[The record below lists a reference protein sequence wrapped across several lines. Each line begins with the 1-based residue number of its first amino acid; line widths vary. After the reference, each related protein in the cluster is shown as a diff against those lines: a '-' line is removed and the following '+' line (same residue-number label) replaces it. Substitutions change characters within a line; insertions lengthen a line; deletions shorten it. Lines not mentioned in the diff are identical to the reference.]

1 MKDIFEIN
9 KEYRQTMSKIVKV
22 IIALSVIGFIIAIVN
37 LFADFSEQTTFWLY
51 LIAYILIGHE
61 IIYTALKNLSKGIV
75 MPNLLIGV
83 ATIGAMILGYY
94 IHSIGILL
102 FFRIG
107 EYLQNLAIDRSK
119 KRISSALDLK
129 SEFVNL
135 QVGSKIKQVS
145 PEDIKI
151 GDILIIK
158 VGERV
163 ALDGIVIKGKS
174 VLDMSALTGE
184 SKPRNIQTDDNII
197 SGSINLE
204 SVLEIKVTSDVNNS
218 TISNII
224 RLINEAATKKS
235 KAETFIFRFTK
246 VYVPLVVVISILILL
261 LPMVM
266 NNMTFYESLTKA
278 LMFLVISVPCSLAL
292 AIPLAFFIAI
302 GVCSKKGILIKG
314 SNYLDTLN
322 DLNTVVFDKT
332 GTLTKGVFKIV
343 NIVPNKKY
351 SKDEVLEYV
360 ALAEYYSNH
369 YIAKSI
375 LREFTNKIDK
385 KRIGEHEEIAGFGIK
400 ATIDKKKVL
409 VGSEEFLERE
419 KISIVNTDELG
430 TKVHLAINNEYC
442 GCVILSDELKEDSI
456 RTCYE
461 LKQMGIKVV
470 MLTGDNNH
478 HANEFGKLL
487 NIDNIYADLLPQ
499 DKVSIVEKIKNNL
512 PKNTKVAFIGDGIN
526 DAPVL
531 AMSDVGVAMG
541 KGSDIAIETSDIV
554 FMTDEPTK
562 IVECIKVARRT
573 RKIVSQVII
582 VTIIAKVIFLI
593 LTWFGI
599 INLFIAI
606 SFDLVVS
613 LLSVLSCIRIL
624 NMAKKQL

>member
-1 MKDIFEIN
+1 MNDLFEIN
-9 KEYRQTMSKIVKV
+9 KEYRQTMSKGVKV
-22 IIALSVIGFIIAIVN
+22 IIFLSITGFMIALVN
-37 LFADFSEQTTFWLY
+37 FFADFTEQTTFWLY
-51 LIAYILIGHE
+51 LISYIFIGHE

-83 ATIGAMILGYY
+83 ATIGSMLLGYY

-119 KRISSALDLK
+119 KRISSTLDLK
-129 SEFVNL
+129 SEVVNL
-135 QVGSKIKQVS
+135 QTGTKIEQVS
-145 PEDIKI
+145 PENVKI
-151 GDILIIK
+151 GDVLIIK

-184 SKPRNIQTDDNII
+184 PKPKNIEAGDNII

-235 KAETFIFRFTK
+235 RAETFISKFTK
-246 VYVPLVVVISILILL
+246 IYVPAVVLITILIFL
-261 LPMVM
+261 LPFFL
-266 NNMTFYESLTKA
+266 NNMTFSESLTKA

-292 AIPLAFFIAI
+292 AIPLAFFISI

-322 DLNTVVFDKT
+322 DLDTVVFDKT

-343 NIVPNKKY
+343 DIISNNKY
-351 SKDEVLEYV
+351 NKDGILEYI

-375 LREFTNKIDK
+375 LREFSRKIDS
-385 KRIGEHEEIAGFGIK
+385 KRIQTHEEIAGFGIK
-400 ATIDKKKVL
+400 ATIDEKKVI
-409 VGSEEFLERE
+409 VGSREFLEGE
-419 KISIVNTDELG
+419 KISIVKNNGLG
-430 TKVHLAINNEYC
+430 TEVHLAIDNEYC
-442 GCVILSDELKEDSI
+442 GCLILSDELKEDSI
-456 RTCYE
+456 STCYE
-461 LKQMGIKVV
+461 LKQLEIKVV
-470 MLTGDNNH
+470 MLTGDNEH

-487 NIDNIYADLLPQ
+487 NIDKIYADLLPQ
-499 DKVSIVEKIKNNL
+499 DKVNIVENIKNNL
-512 PKNTKVAFIGDGIN
+512 PKNSKVAFIGDGIN

-531 AMSDVGVAMG
+531 AMSDVGIAMG
-541 KGSDIAIETSDIV
+541 KGSDLAIETSDIV
-554 FMTDEPTK
+554 FMTDEPSK
-562 IVECIKVARRT
+562 IVQCVKVARKT

-582 VTIIAKVIFLI
+582 VTIIAKIIFLI

-606 SFDLVVS
+606 CFDLVVS
-613 LLSVLSCIRIL
+613 LLSVLACIRIL
-624 NMAKKQL
+624 NMAKTQ